1 MRASSTSNRNCSTTR
16 CSTKAHKKDA
26 VATERN
32 PQLIRLRAIAKRL
45 IPFTAR
51 WNPDAASWKWE
62 VNLLNSPTVNAF
74 CMPGG
79 RIAFYNGI
87 LTKLNLT
94 DDEVAMVMGHEIAHA
109 LREHAREQ
117 AGKNTATSLV
127 ARIAGAA
134 GAAYFGVDP
143 RLGDAAAGVAAKGA
157 ALSYS
162 RGDETEADLVGM
174 DLAARAG
181 FDPRAGIALVAE
193 DGRGEQEPA
202 AAFLSTHPAGKDRIA
217 EMNKHMH
224 LVLPVFARAKGL
236 DPNKLPAYHSLA
248 LPAHMMSR
256 PPLPMRDGVAPS
268 YLYLPEGQWP
278 DLITFLV
285 PRAFP
290 TWRKRRGASAWRAMR
305 WWMATAMC
313 WRRTARSSGACASS
327 TTASWRRKRRSRLPK
342 KSCSWTS
349 TCWWST
355 SRTFLPM
362 IPTGRFLHETLAGA
376 PEEDPGR
383 GGADADPPAG
393 P

>member
-1 MRASSTSNRNCSTTR
+1 MKKLKWNAALLALLVCTGALAQNDGIPVTSMSRLRGLGGDASQFDQQSKLQYDQMLNE
-16 CSTKAHKKDA
+16 AHKKDA
-26 VATERN
+26 VATEKN
-32 PQLIRLRAIAKRL
+32 VQLIRLRAIAKRL
-45 IPFTAR
+45 IPYTAR
-51 WNPDAASWKWE
+51 WNPDAAGWKWE

-117 AGKNTATSLV
+117 AGKNNATSLV

-143 RLGDAAAGVAAKGA
+143 RLGDAAAGVVAKGA

-181 FDPRAGIALVAE
+181 FDPRAGIALWQKMGAVNKS
-193 DGRGEQEPA
+193 QPLP
-202 AAFLSTHPAGKDRIA
+202 FLSTHPTGSVRIE

-224 LVLPVFARAKGL
+224 LVLPVYAKAKGL

-248 LPAHMMSR
+248 LP
-256 PPLPMRDGVAPS
+256 
-268 YLYLPEGQWP
+268 
-278 DLITFLV
+278 
-285 PRAFP
+285 
-290 TWRKRRGASAWRAMR
+290 
-305 WWMATAMC
+305 
-313 WRRTARSSGACASS
+313 RS
-327 TTASWRRKRRSRLPK
+327 
-342 KSCSWTS
+342 
-349 TCWWST
+349 
-355 SRTFLPM
+355 
-362 IPTGRFLHETLAGA
+362 
-376 PEEDPGR
+376 
-383 GGADADPPAG
+383 
-393 P
+393 

>member
-1 MRASSTSNRNCSTTR
+1 MKKLKLNAALLALLVCTSVYAQNDGIPVTSMSRLRGLGGDARQFDQQSKLQYDQMLNE
-16 CSTKAHKKDA
+16 AHKKDA
-26 VATERN
+26 VATEKN
-32 PQLIRLRAIAKRL
+32 AQLIRLRAIAKRL

-143 RLGDAAAGVAAKGA
+143 RLGDAAAGVVAKGA

-181 FDPRAGIALVAE
+181 FDPRAGIALWQKMGSVNKS
-193 DGRGEQEPA
+193 QPLP
-202 AAFLSTHPAGKDRIA
+202 FLSTHPSGKDRIN
-217 EMNKHMH
+217 EMNKNMH
-224 LVLPVFARAKGL
+224 LVLPVFAKAKGL
-236 DPNKLPAYHSLA
+236 DPDKLPAYHSLA
-248 LPAHMMSR
+248 LP
-256 PPLPMRDGVAPS
+256 
-268 YLYLPEGQWP
+268 
-278 DLITFLV
+278 
-285 PRAFP
+285 
-290 TWRKRRGASAWRAMR
+290 
-305 WWMATAMC
+305 
-313 WRRTARSSGACASS
+313 RS
-327 TTASWRRKRRSRLPK
+327 
-342 KSCSWTS
+342 
-349 TCWWST
+349 
-355 SRTFLPM
+355 
-362 IPTGRFLHETLAGA
+362 
-376 PEEDPGR
+376 
-383 GGADADPPAG
+383 
-393 P
+393 

>member
-1 MRASSTSNRNCSTTR
+1 MSRLRGLGGDASRFDQQSKLQYDQMLNE
-16 CSTKAHKKDA
+16 AHKKDA
-26 VATERN
+26 VATEKN
-32 PQLIRLRAIAKRL
+32 VQLIRLRAIAKRL
-45 IPFTAR
+45 IPYTAR
-51 WNPDAASWKWE
+51 WNPDAAGWKWE

-117 AGKNTATSLV
+117 AGKNNATSLV

-143 RLGDAAAGVAAKGA
+143 RLGDAAAGVVAKGA

-181 FDPRAGIALVAE
+181 FDPRAGIALWQKMGAVNKS
-193 DGRGEQEPA
+193 QPLP
-202 AAFLSTHPAGKDRIA
+202 FLSTHPTGSARIE

-224 LVLPVFARAKGL
+224 LVLPVYAKAKGL

-248 LPAHMMSR
+248 LP
-256 PPLPMRDGVAPS
+256 
-268 YLYLPEGQWP
+268 
-278 DLITFLV
+278 
-285 PRAFP
+285 
-290 TWRKRRGASAWRAMR
+290 
-305 WWMATAMC
+305 
-313 WRRTARSSGACASS
+313 RS
-327 TTASWRRKRRSRLPK
+327 
-342 KSCSWTS
+342 
-349 TCWWST
+349 
-355 SRTFLPM
+355 
-362 IPTGRFLHETLAGA
+362 
-376 PEEDPGR
+376 
-383 GGADADPPAG
+383 
-393 P
+393 